1 MTFEGGCDRFGDM
14 RKYTFHTLI
23 LVAMLVVSGG
33 KAEAFWVWTP
43 ESNQWVNPKYAVK
56 ETPKEQLDYA
66 LEFYNN
72 KKYKEATREFKKLL
86 KHYSRSAEA
95 PDAQFYVAKI
105 LEDQNDLFE
114 AYKEYQKVV
123 DRYPFSERSGE
134 IVEVQYNIAQKLL
147 DGELKKSRLRD
158 VFSGTDYDI
167 IEVFRTVIK
176 NAPYG
181 PLAAVSQYKI
191 GLYLMEKQLYPE
203 ARDEFEKVIN
213 DYPNSEWVKPA
224 QYQIAVSDAKRSSRA
239 EYDQKV
245 TQAAVEEFKEFVEV
259 YPDAE
264 LSQKAKSEIQKLR
277 DKEAENNF
285 SIAQFYEKQKKYKSA
300 KIYYQIVVDEYPQ
313 SKWSSKSLT
322 KIRELSRKA
331 E

>member
-1 MTFEGGCDRFGDM
+1 M
-14 RKYTFHTLI
+14 RKYTFHTL
-23 LVAMLVVSGG
+23 LAATLLTVSAGP
-33 KAEAFWVWTP
+33 AQAFWVWTP
-43 ESNQWVNPKYAVK
+43 ESNQWVNPKFAVK
-56 ETPKEQLDYA
+56 ETPKEQLEFA
-66 LEFYNN
+66 LEFYEN

-105 LEDQNDLFE
+105 LEDENDLFE
-114 AYKEYQKVV
+114 AHKEYQKVV
-123 DRYPFSERSGE
+123 DRYPFSERSAE

-322 KIRELSRKA
+322 KIRELSRKT